1 MAGSS
6 SNAGRVVPRPDFV
19 SPQLA
24 AAMSHPTRV
33 RVMSILTAR
42 NASPREMA
50 AEMDEPL
57 NNVTYHVNQ
66 LRDLGCIELART
78 TPVRGGR
85 VVEHFYRPCR
95 RAYFDAGAWDSLTEK
110 ERCGVIAAILK
121 MVSQDIATA
130 MAAGT
135 FFENGDAH
143 ASRSVMHLDPDGW
156 LEVIELNER
165 TVQGLFEIEERV
177 SERTVDG
184 EGPTIN
190 AKLDI
195 LQYRMPP
202 RPAERGSAD

>member
-1 MAGSS
+1 VE
-6 SNAGRVVPRPDFV
+6 GRSAKAERAAPSPDFV

-33 RVMSILTAR
+33 RVMSILTDRA
-42 NASPREMA
+42 ASPRQMA
-50 AEMDEPL
+50 TEMDEPL

-66 LRDLGCIELART
+66 LLALGCIELVRT
-78 TPVRGGR
+78 EPVHGGR

-95 RAYFDAGAWDSLTEK
+95 RSYFDEAAWEVLTEK
-110 ERCGVIAAILK
+110 ERYGVIAAILK
-121 MVSQDIATA
+121 MISKDVATA

-143 ASRSVMHLDPDGW
+143 ASRSVLHLDDAGW
-156 LEVIELNER
+156 HEVIELTE
-165 TVQGLFEIEERV
+165 GAIKELFEIEDRVAERLA
-177 SERTVDG
+177 DG
-184 EGPTIN
+184 ETAHIS

-202 RPAERGSAD
+202 RSG